1 MTLFKGSRARC
12 IANILLTLCVVVIV
26 VFPVCALAEMHPKMK
41 LASSVHKFGSV
52 LQGTRVQYSF
62 VVRNEGDA
70 PLEISRVQPECG
82 CTAAVPEENPVAP
95 GESTRITATFD
106 TTGFNGYKVKA
117 VRIYTNDPQQPT
129 ALLTFQ
135 GTVAAEVSVDPPRL
149 YFGTIRKGS
158 GATKEF
164 SIHINDRA
172 SVKVKD
178 VLSRSEGVKLKKLDD
193 GRMQASLSTDV
204 SPGVFRSRIVVRT
217 TSKANPILNIP
228 VFARIEGDLKL
239 VPADVSFGLL
249 KGPLQSTVTRK
260 VRLINSSEK
269 PVKVLSVKSSSNAIS
284 AVIDKS
290 EANNEYLLEIGVR
303 RGTSG
308 PFRGE
313 VSITTDHPD
322 KEQRVVVLPV
332 YGIVGRQGA

>member
-1 MTLFKGSRARC
+1 MTKRLRLPVLIKLLAGIALFLA
-12 IANILLTLCVVVIV
+12 VV
-26 VFPVCALAEMHPKMK
+26 PLQAAAEMQPKMK
-41 LASSVHKFGSV
+41 LASTVHKFGTV

-62 VVRNEGDA
+62 VVRNEGSA
-70 PLEISRVQPECG
+70 PLEINRVQPECG

-117 VRIYTNDPQQPT
+117 IRIYTNDPEQPT

-135 GTVAAEVSVDPPRL
+135 GTVDAEVSIDPPRL
-149 YFGTIRKGS
+149 YFGTVHKGGS
-158 GATKEF
+158 ASKEF
-164 SIHINDRA
+164 VINLNQRA
-172 SVKVKD
+172 NVKIKD
-178 VLSRSEGVKLKKLDD
+178 VLSRSESVKLEKIDESHM
-193 GRMQASLSTDV
+193 RASLKTDIA
-204 SPGVFRSRIVVRT
+204 PGVFRSRIVVRT
-217 TSKANPILNIP
+217 SSAANPIVNIP

-249 KGPLQSTVTRK
+249 KGPLQSAVTRK
-260 VRLINSSEK
+260 VRLVSSAEK
-269 PVKVLSVKSSSNAIS
+269 PVKVLSVKSSSNAVS
-284 AVIDKS
+284 AVIDKA
-290 EANNEYLLEIGVR
+290 EGNEYQIEIGVR

-313 VSITTDHPD
+313 VTITTDHPD
-322 KEQRVVVLPV
+322 KEQQVVILPV